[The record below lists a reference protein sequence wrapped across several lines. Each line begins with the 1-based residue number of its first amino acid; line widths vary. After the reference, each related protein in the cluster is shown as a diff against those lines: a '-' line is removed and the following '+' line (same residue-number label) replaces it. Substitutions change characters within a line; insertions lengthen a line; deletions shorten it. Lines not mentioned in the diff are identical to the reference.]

1 MVYTGSII
9 PIIATGAPMPVMSE
23 RVRKNQP
30 IGTPA
35 LPMADTTE
43 RRSQRS
49 IVGMVSAIPPFCM
62 TNNDVTRMN
71 AAQPIMW

>member
-23 RVRKNQP
+23 RVRKKQP

-43 RRSQRS
+43 RRIQRS